1 MFRRILWGIIPTL
14 LLGVVACSDDT
25 SSDSFT
31 ASPVYGES
39 CSSVIGESSSSVG
52 PAPESS
58 DAVGT
63 SSSEIAQNSSSSVAG
78 ESSSSIIANS
88 SSSAKTPKNTAACM
102 WRGFDKKTYVNTG
115 FVNEDI
121 DNYAGLWYNFGDDPD
136 GGMSTVV
143 FPDVCAFETPEYEC
157 MENLLEYYGGYS
169 GAAVLEKGILNEAF
183 AGVGFL
189 VAGIE
194 NPDDYYTEHIPRYGD
209 ISSWGGICVTYAA
222 DRDMFL
228 QLGADSVTFYEVKL
242 DKSLEFV
249 EKCVP
254 WSEFV
259 GATAAATSTA
269 AEAAKHAHSIRI
281 VMKSTEETR
290 GHFNIAAIGKFDVTG
305 ACEVDGFAEVVTKT
319 NGAEIGT
326 IILRS
331 SSSSGVNGSSSSL
344 APSGDCVS
352 PESVSEMWYVP
363 RAVDNNDYHVE
374 TGLDNGSET
383 SGYWFSFGDEDAAYI
398 KWPVVQYGYEYDA
411 RTDLIMRSCN
421 GICGTFK
428 FVKESVTGIGF
439 NIAGVVFHGHNEV
452 PDFADASAWG
462 GLCVTYASEMDM
474 DVAMSNDTTYSY
486 AEKMALMPRVLLP
499 KSTEV
504 KTVCSKWSDFV
515 TYAGTPSNPTQFA
528 AIMFVAYG
536 NAGSES
542 KFNIIGVGKYD
553 DAQNVCKQG
562 GEPFVSGKKGMTIQ

>member
-25 SSDSFT
+25 SSDSLT

-39 CSSVIGESSSSVG
+39 CSSVIGESSSSV
-52 PAPESS
+52 AE
-58 DAVGT
+58 
-63 SSSEIAQNSSSSVAG
+63 SSSVVG

-157 MENLLEYYGGYS
+157 MESLLEYYGGYS
-169 GAAVLEKGILNEAF
+169 GTIVLKKGILNEAL
-183 AGVGFL
+183 AGVGFN
-189 VAGIE
+189 VAGVE
-194 NPDDYYTEHIPRYGD
+194 NPEEYYTEHIQRYGD
-209 ISSWGGICVTYAA
+209 ISGWGGVCVTYAA
-222 DRDMFL
+222 DRNMFL
-228 QLGADSVTFYEVKL
+228 QLGADSVTFYEAKL
-242 DKSLEFV
+242 DKSAEFV

-383 SGYWFSFGDEDAAYI
+383 SGYWLYTTGDEIYDYCMGACGELQFAKEGYLGVGFHVAGIIDPLDGNSPAA
-398 KWPVVQYGYEYDA
+398 KA
-411 RTDLIMRSCN
+411 
-421 GICGTFK
+421 
-428 FVKESVTGIGF
+428 
-439 NIAGVVFHGHNEV
+439 NI
-452 PDFADASAWG
+452 SSWG
-462 GLCVTYASEMDM
+462 GLCVTYASESDL
-474 DVAMSNDTTYSY
+474 DVVLAYAQNDGFGNLSR
-486 AEKMALMPRVLLP
+486 MPKVTLP
-499 KSTEV
+499 KSIELR
-504 KTVCSKWSDFV
+504 TVCADWENFMTVFSEVSTTFMTSILFV
-515 TYAGTPSNPTQFA
+515 SQGEANTKSR
-528 AIMFVAYG
+528 I
-536 NAGSES
+536 
-542 KFNIIGVGKYD
+542 NIRGLGKYSEKT
-553 DAQNVCKQG
+553 NFCST
-562 GEPFVSGKKGMTIQ
+562 GEDPFVSGKKGLVIK

>member
-14 LLGVVACSDDT
+14 LLGFVACSDDT

-39 CSSVIGESSSSVG
+39 CSSVIGESSSSV
-52 PAPESS
+52 AE
-58 DAVGT
+58 
-63 SSSEIAQNSSSSVAG
+63 SSSVAG

-157 MENLLEYYGGYS
+157 MESLLEYYGGYS
-169 GAAVLEKGILNEAF
+169 GTIVLKKGILNEAL
-183 AGVGFL
+183 AGVGFN
-189 VAGIE
+189 VAGVE
-194 NPDDYYTEHIPRYGD
+194 NPEEYYTEHIQRYGD
-209 ISSWGGICVTYAA
+209 ISGWGGVCVTYAA
-222 DRDMFL
+222 DRNMFL
-228 QLGADSVTFYEVKL
+228 QLGADSVTFYEAKL
-242 DKSLEFV
+242 DKSAEFV

-383 SGYWFSFGDEDAAYI
+383 SGYWFSFGDDMSGVGFVNLPQPLGIEYTTGDEIYDYCMGACGELQFAKEGYLGVGFHVAGIIDPLDGNSPAA
-398 KWPVVQYGYEYDA
+398 KA
-411 RTDLIMRSCN
+411 
-421 GICGTFK
+421 
-428 FVKESVTGIGF
+428 
-439 NIAGVVFHGHNEV
+439 NI
-452 PDFADASAWG
+452 SSWG
-462 GLCVTYASEMDM
+462 GLCVTYASESDL
-474 DVAMSNDTTYSY
+474 DVVVSDIEDGNY
-486 AEKMALMPRVLLP
+486 ASISQLSKVTLP
-499 KSTEV
+499 KSVEV
-504 KTVCSKWSDFV
+504 KTQCVKWNRFESVEGKNGAPDLV
-515 TYAGTPSNPTQFA
+515 ASILFA
-528 AIMFVAYG
+528 VQGEANTKSRI
-536 NAGSES
+536 
-542 KFNIIGVGKYD
+542 NIRGLGKYS
-553 DAQNVCKQG
+553 QKTNFCST
-562 GEPFVSGKKGMTIQ
+562 GEDPFVSGKKGLVIK

>member
-1 MFRRILWGIIPTL
+1 
-14 LLGVVACSDDT
+14 
-25 SSDSFT
+25 
-31 ASPVYGES
+31 
-39 CSSVIGESSSSVG
+39 
-52 PAPESS
+52 
-58 DAVGT
+58 
-63 SSSEIAQNSSSSVAG
+63 
-78 ESSSSIIANS
+78 
-88 SSSAKTPKNTAACM
+88 M

-157 MENLLEYYGGYS
+157 MESLLEYYGGYS
-169 GAAVLEKGILNEAF
+169 GTIVLKKGILNEAL
-183 AGVGFL
+183 AGVGFN
-189 VAGIE
+189 VAGVE
-194 NPDDYYTEHIPRYGD
+194 NPEEYYTEHIQRYGD
-209 ISSWGGICVTYAA
+209 ISGWGGVCVTYAA
-222 DRDMFL
+222 DRNMFL
-228 QLGADSVTFYEVKL
+228 QLGADSVTFYEAKL
-242 DKSLEFV
+242 DKSAEFV

-383 SGYWFSFGDEDAAYI
+383 SGYWFSFGDDMSGVGSVKLPQPLGIEYTTGDEIYDYCMGACGELQFAKEGYLGVGFHVAGIIDPLDGNSPAA
-398 KWPVVQYGYEYDA
+398 KA
-411 RTDLIMRSCN
+411 
-421 GICGTFK
+421 
-428 FVKESVTGIGF
+428 
-439 NIAGVVFHGHNEV
+439 NI
-452 PDFADASAWG
+452 SSWG
-462 GLCVTYASEMDM
+462 GLCVTYASESDL
-474 DVAMSNDTTYSY
+474 DVVVSDIEDGNY
-486 AEKMALMPRVLLP
+486 ASISQLSKVTLP
-499 KSTEV
+499 KSVEV
-504 KTVCSKWSDFV
+504 KTQCVKWNRFESVEGKNGAPDLV
-515 TYAGTPSNPTQFA
+515 ASILFA
-528 AIMFVAYG
+528 VQGEA
-536 NAGSES
+536 NAKSRI
-542 KFNIIGVGKYD
+542 NIRGLGKYS
-553 DAQNVCKQG
+553 QKTNFCST
-562 GEPFVSGKKGMTIQ
+562 GEDPFVSGKKGLVIK

>member
-1 MFRRILWGIIPTL
+1 MFRRILGGVIPTL

-31 ASPVYGES
+31 ASPVYGDS
-39 CSSVIGESSSSVG
+39 SSSVVGESSSSVG
-52 PAPESS
+52 RYEM
-58 DAVGT
+58 
-63 SSSEIAQNSSSSVAG
+63 SSSVAG
-78 ESSSSIIANS
+78 TSSSNVIAESSSSSVIANS

-169 GAAVLEKGILNEAF
+169 GTIVLQKGILNEAF
-183 AGVGFL
+183 AGVGFN
-189 VAGIE
+189 VAGVE
-194 NPDDYYTEHIPRYGD
+194 NPEEYYTKHIQRYGD
-209 ISSWGGICVTYAA
+209 ISGWGGICVTYAA

-228 QLGADSVTFYEVKL
+228 WLGADSVTFYEAKL
-242 DKSLEFV
+242 DKSAEFV

-259 GATAAATSTA
+259 SATATATSTA
-269 AEAAKHAHSIRI
+269 TEAAKHAHSIRI
-281 VMKSTEETR
+281 VMKSVEETR
-290 GHFNIAAIGKFDVTG
+290 GHFNIAAIGKFDAMG

-319 NGAEIGT
+319 NGAEIGM

-331 SSSSGVNGSSSSL
+331 SSSSGVSGSSSSL

-352 PESVSEMWYVP
+352 PESVSEMWYGP
-363 RAVDNNDYHVE
+363 RAVDNYDYHVE

-383 SGYWFSFGDEDAAYI
+383 SGYWFSFGDEDDAYVQ
-398 KWPVVQYGYEYDA
+398 WPVVQDGYEYGDE
-411 RTDLIMRSCN
+411 TDLIMRSCN

-439 NIAGVVFHGHNEV
+439 NVAGVVLHGHNEV

-462 GLCVTYASEMDM
+462 GLCVTYASETDM
-474 DVAMSNDTTYSY
+474 DVVMSNDTTYSY
-486 AEKMALMPRVLLP
+486 AEKLALMPRVLLP
-499 KSTEV
+499 KSAEA
-504 KTVCSKWSDFV
+504 KTVCAKWRDFV
-515 TYAGTPSNPTQFA
+515 TPAETPSNPTQFA

-536 NAGSES
+536 SAGSES
-542 KFNIIGVGKYD
+542 KFNIIGVGKYV

-562 GEPFVSGKKGMTIQ
+562 AEPFVSGIK